1 MRGTPVQAHIHSV
14 PTLQGG
20 ERGSGRFRNSDKV
33 AQLEDGR
40 VDVQTQG
47 FGRTLTWLHDPGN
60 SRAIARAAHWM
71 CGKHRDGAQAES
83 TESEL
88 EPDGELDQQRAQEG
102 REEGLRE
109 NHC

>member
-1 MRGTPVQAHIHSV
+1 MASGGFPFSLDGLSPLPNVSGYNRHWGISCMRGTPVQAHIHSV

-47 FGRTLTWLHDPGN
+47 FGRTLTWLPDPGN
-60 SRAIARAAHWM
+60 SWAIARAA
-71 CGKHRDGAQAES
+71 R
-83 TESEL
+83 
-88 EPDGELDQQRAQEG
+88 
-102 REEGLRE
+102 
-109 NHC
+109 

>member
-1 MRGTPVQAHIHSV
+1 MASGNFPFSLDGPLPLPNGGGIQRTLEHQLRVCYPVQAHIHSV
-14 PTLQGG
+14 PALQGG

-60 SRAIARAAHWM
+60 SRAIARAILA
-71 CGKHRDGAQAES
+71 
-83 TESEL
+83 
-88 EPDGELDQQRAQEG
+88 
-102 REEGLRE
+102 
-109 NHC
+109 

>member
-1 MRGTPVQAHIHSV
+1 MVHCHYLMVGGYNGHWSISCVCATPVQAHIHSV
-14 PTLQGG
+14 PALQGG

-60 SRAIARAAHWM
+60 SRAIARAILA
-71 CGKHRDGAQAES
+71 
-83 TESEL
+83 
-88 EPDGELDQQRAQEG
+88 
-102 REEGLRE
+102 
-109 NHC
+109 